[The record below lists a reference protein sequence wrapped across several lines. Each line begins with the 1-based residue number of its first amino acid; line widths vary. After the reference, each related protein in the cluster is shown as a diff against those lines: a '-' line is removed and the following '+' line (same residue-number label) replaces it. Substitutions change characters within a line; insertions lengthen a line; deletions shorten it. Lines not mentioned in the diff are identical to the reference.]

1 MLKWAG
7 KVALSILLS
16 GGVVAFADGLVR
28 VSVHDPNGQPAPSVA
43 VQIARGTNVVA
54 SSETNEVGAVTFSEL
69 APGHYS
75 LTAAK
80 QGFEPTRSEFDVG
93 ETGSS
98 VIEVTL
104 VPTLARHER
113 IEVHDTATPLE
124 GDTSSPRGVAPE
136 LAKELPNRPATV
148 RDVLPLVP
156 GVVRAA
162 TGGLQISGAGE
173 HRGALIVNSADVTDP
188 ATGQFGL
195 TVPVDVVESLSVY
208 QTPFLAQ
215 YGRFTAGLVSVETRR
230 GGDQWKWEL
239 NDPFPDFRIRS
250 YHMQGIKDATP
261 RLNFGGPL
269 IPGKLYFTEGFEY
282 EMRKTEVYTLAWP
295 NNQKKQEGFNS
306 FSQLD
311 WIVSA
316 RQLVTASL
324 HIAPQKLQ
332 YVNISFLNPEPT
344 SPDAGIQNYTATVAD
359 RVTFGSALWE
369 NTVSGTRFDAN
380 VWPQGP
386 LGLTMAPWVN
396 SGNYF
401 EKQNRIASRVG
412 WSSTYSFG
420 QVNRAG
426 SHNFKVGSYIAG
438 SGDRGQVTE
447 SPIEL
452 LNGSGQLIERISYFG
467 GRPYSMADTEFAF
480 FGQDHWIVSP
490 RIAVDLGIRTES
502 QEVSESFRVAP
513 RASAAWTPFTH
524 AGTTFR
530 AGFGLFYDRVP
541 LNVYSFPD
549 YPNAAIT
556 MFDGFG
562 NTLGGPFLFQ
572 NVIGEASMRYPFVI
586 REQAAGNFSPHS
598 ETWHVEVDQPI
609 SRTFRLRAGYMQ
621 NDSSGLVILNKVEP
635 NPVTNVGAYQLSG
648 SGQSSYHQ
656 FEVTASLR
664 VKENSHLFFS
674 YVRSSARGDLNDFA
688 NFLGTF
694 PVPLLRPNQFSTLPT
709 DLPNR
714 FLVWGNLRLSHGF
727 RVAPVLEYRNGFPY
741 AVIDASQNYVGV
753 PYQTRIPSFFSADAR
768 VSKDFKVSPKYTIRL
783 SLSGFNLTDHFNPEA
798 IHSNIA
804 DPAYGAF
811 VGQHGRRYTAD
822 FDVLF

>member
-1 MLKWAG
+1 MFRPSN
-7 KVALSILLS
+7 VALLLLLS
-16 GGVVAFADGLVR
+16 GQIVAFADSVVT
-28 VSVHDPNGQPAPSVA
+28 VSVHDPNDQPAAAVSVQ
-43 VQIARGTNVVA
+43 VLRGTEVVA
-54 SSETNEVGAVTFSEL
+54 SSETNDTGAASFSRL

-75 LTAAK
+75 FAATK
-80 QGFEPTRSEFDVG
+80 KGFETAQGEFDIR
-93 ETGSS
+93 ESGSS
-98 VIEVTL
+98 AIELTL
-104 VPTLARHER
+104 VPALARHES
-113 IEVHDTATPLE
+113 IDVHDTVTPLE
-124 GDTSSPRGVAPE
+124 QGASPPSSVTPQ
-136 LAKELPNRPATV
+136 LAKELPQRPSTV
-148 RDVLPLVP
+148 ADVLPLVP
-156 GVVRAA
+156 GVVRST

-230 GGDQWKWEL
+230 GGDRWKWEL

-269 IPGKLYFTEGFEY
+269 IPGKLYFTEGLEY
-282 EMRKTEVYTLAWP
+282 AIRKTEVYTLAWP

-306 FSQLD
+306 FAQLD

-332 YVNISFLNPEPT
+332 FANISFLNPEPT
-344 SPDAGIQNYTATVAD
+344 SPDAGTHNYTLTLAD
-359 RVTFGSALWE
+359 RLSLGSSLWE
-369 NTVSGTRFDAN
+369 NTVSATRFDAN

-386 LGLTMAPWVN
+386 LGLTMAPWGN

-401 EKQNRIASRVG
+401 EQQDRVATRAS
-412 WSSTYSFG
+412 WSSTYSFP
-420 QVNRAG
+420 QLNRGG
-426 SHNFKVGSYIAG
+426 SHNFKAGTYIAG

-447 SPIEL
+447 RPIDL
-452 LNGSGQLIERISYFG
+452 LNGSGGLIERISFFS
-467 GRPYSMADTEFAF
+467 GRPYNMSDTEYAV

-490 RIAVDLGIRTES
+490 RIAVDLGIRSES
-502 QEVSESFRVAP
+502 QELSESFRVAP
-513 RASAAWTPFTH
+513 RAGVAWTPFTH

-541 LNVYSFPD
+541 LNVYSFAD
-549 YPNAAIT
+549 YPNAAVA

-562 NTLGGPFLFQ
+562 NSLGGPYLFQ

-586 REQAAGNFSPHS
+586 QGLSAGNFSPHS
-598 ETWHVEVDQPI
+598 ATWRVEVEQPI
-609 SRTFRLRAGYMQ
+609 NRSFRLRAGYMQ
-621 NDSSGLVILNKVEP
+621 NDSSGLVILNKLDP
-635 NPVTNVGAYQLSG
+635 DPVTNMGAYQLSG
-648 SGQSSYHQ
+648 SGRSRYRQ
-656 FEVTASLR
+656 FEVTATLR
-664 VKENSHLFFS
+664 LKETSQLFFS
-674 YVRSSARGDLNDFA
+674 YVRSNARGDLNDFA

-694 PVPLLRPNQFSTLPT
+694 PVPLLRPNQYSTLPT

-714 FLVWGNLRLSHGF
+714 FLVWGNLQLLHGF

-741 AVIDASQNYVGV
+741 AVTDALQNYVGV
-753 PYQTRIPSFFSADAR
+753 PYQSRFPSFFSADAR
-768 VSKDFKVSPKYTIRL
+768 ISKDFKVNPKYTIRI
-783 SLSGFNLTDHFNPEA
+783 SVAGFNLTDHFNPEA
-798 IHSNIA
+798 IHTNID